1 LNQHGHSIDVPLSID
16 ESALTGESLPVDKGK
31 GETAYS
37 SSVVKQGQMMGIV
50 TQTGFHT
57 FIGRAAHLM
66 TATQPVGHFQKVV
79 NRIGVILVA
88 LVLTAVAIVLIAKSA
103 AGYHFRDQLE
113 LVLAMTIASIP
124 VGLPTVMSV
133 TLAVGANQL
142 ARRNVI
148 VKRLMAIEELAGVE
162 ILCSDKVRR
171 SPSIPRGHRSH

>member
-1 LNQHGHSIDVPLSID
+1 
-16 ESALTGESLPVDKGK
+16 
-31 GETAYS
+31 
-37 SSVVKQGQMMGIV
+37 
-50 TQTGFHT
+50 
-57 FIGRAAHLM
+57 
-66 TATQPVGHFQKVV
+66 
-79 NRIGVILVA
+79 
-88 LVLTAVAIVLIAKSA
+88 VLTAVAIVLIAKSA